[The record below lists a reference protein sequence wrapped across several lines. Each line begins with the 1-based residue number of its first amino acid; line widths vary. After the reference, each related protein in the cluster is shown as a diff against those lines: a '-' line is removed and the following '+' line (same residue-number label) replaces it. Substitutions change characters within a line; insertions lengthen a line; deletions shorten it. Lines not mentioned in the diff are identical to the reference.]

1 MLLKTEQL
9 RHRATELARR
19 PRIRKI
25 ALWSGA
31 IVIAIGL
38 IGSLAAPP
46 LVRYILSKQLT
57 KTLHRDVSIQ
67 QVRINPYA
75 LSATIT
81 GFSVKERQS
90 TSTAFSFDEL
100 RVNLELLSI
109 FQRGIVLKE
118 LRLEKPYVNLIRNE
132 NRTYNFQDL
141 IDEFTSAP
149 AEPAGPRPRF
159 SLNNIEIIDGRID
172 FDDRPENTKHSI
184 SSVRIGVPFISSL
197 PYHADLKVQ
206 PAFYAL
212 VNGAPIEIA
221 GETTPF
227 KDSLESTLHFEL
239 DKVNIP
245 QYVEYSPVELNFKL
259 PSGRLSG
266 KLAAAFRTVKDKSP
280 VFSVSG
286 NLSLQE
292 LVLDELGDVP
302 LLRLPQFDVSVEAYD
317 VFNNKATIKAIKAQ
331 GLELHLTRGRDGNFN
346 LLSLIRS
353 SSQPAP
359 TGPKAEST
367 PFEYRIDEIVVD
379 TSKLHFTDES
389 PQRPYTTRLDNL
401 HVGVKGLTNETGKKA
416 NVELSFQSA
425 AKEQFNHAGTLQ
437 LTPLLAEGDIKIEGL
452 QPAAFHP
459 YYQNAIAAEIKEG
472 FLDFSTHYSFEAKA
486 DQADV
491 KLADLNATL
500 RALRFELPG
509 TPEPLWRIASLAVK
523 NAMVDVAKK
532 SIVIEALEGR
542 DGSGYLQREPDGA
555 FSYGRLVRSTEP
567 AGKAADKKEEAGWNL
582 ETKQIVLDR
591 FRINFDDR
599 AAATPTKVS
608 LSELSVRGENFSN
621 AKNHRGKL
629 RIRGKINNSGM
640 LTLAGTAGANPVN
653 SNFMVEA
660 REIELLPFQSYL
672 TKGLN
677 LSLTAGRIGT
687 KGKLTFDGGAGTAK
701 LNYAGSLQIA
711 DFRSVEKN
719 GAQELLKWKSLNLD
733 GIHFALDPMQ
743 LRIDEINLD
752 DFYSRLILGADG
764 KINLQNLT
772 TEAKEKPDAEVQT
785 SQPQASVQSA
795 PPANGGQNRINID
808 KINLRGG
815 NINFSDFFVK
825 PNYSAN
831 LTGVQGSISA
841 LTPESPGD
849 LDLLAK
855 LDNSAP
861 VEIRG
866 KINPLA
872 KDLYL
877 DIVADAKEIELNPFS
892 PYSVKYVGYG
902 IERGK
907 LSFNVKYKLEAR
919 KLTADNK
926 IILNQLTFGER
937 VESPG
942 ATKLPVLLA
951 VALLKDRNGVIDVDL
966 PISGSLDDPQFSVGG
981 IVLRI
986 IINIITKAVT
996 APFTLLAAAFGGGAQ
1011 ELSYIEFDYG
1021 QTNLTQATEAR
1032 IKTLATAMN
1041 NRPALKIE
1049 IIGRVDPVNDIEGLK
1064 RSAVERK
1071 LKTQKMKDLVRQGS
1085 APKSLEEV
1093 RIEKSEY
1100 EKYLKAVYG
1109 AETFSKPRNV
1119 IGLAKDLPASEM
1131 ESLIIKNI
1139 EITEDD
1145 LRELANRRAQAVRE
1159 RLLAAGELSAD
1170 RLSVIGAKPATPE
1183 DKETTNVKKSRVDF
1197 SLK

>member
-1 MLLKTEQL
+1 MLLKTDQL

-19 PRIRKI
+19 PRLRKV
-25 ALWSGA
+25 ALWSGG
-31 IVIAIGL
+31 IIIAIGL
-38 IGSLAAPP
+38 LGALAAPP
-46 LVRYILSKQLT
+46 LVRYVLSQQLT

-141 IDEFTSAP
+141 IDEFTSGP

-184 SSVRIGVPFISSL
+184 SSIRIGVPFVSSL
-197 PYHADLKVQ
+197 PYYADLRVQ
-206 PAFYAL
+206 PAFYAV
-212 VNGAPIEIA
+212 VNGAPIEIG
-221 GETTPF
+221 GETKPF
-227 KDSLESTLHFEL
+227 KDSLESTIHFDL
-239 DKVNIP
+239 DRVNISK
-245 QYVEYSPVELNFKL
+245 YFEYSPVELNFKL

-266 KLAAAFRTVKDKSP
+266 KLAAAFRTVKDKPP
-280 VFSVSG
+280 VLSISG
-286 NLSLQE
+286 NLLLQE
-292 LVLDELGDVP
+292 LVLEEIGDAP
-302 LLRLPQFDVSVEAYD
+302 LVKLPQFDVSVEAYE
-317 VFNNKATIKAIKAQ
+317 VFNSKAAVKAVKAQ

-346 LLSLIRS
+346 LASLIRS
-353 SSQPAP
+353 SSQPP
-359 TGPKAEST
+359 TSEPNPQST
-367 PFEYRIDEIVVD
+367 PFVFRVEEIVID
-379 TSKLHFTDES
+379 GSKLHFTDES

-401 HVGVKGLTNETGKKA
+401 HVGVKGLTNEPGKKA
-416 NVELSFQSA
+416 NVELSFVSDA
-425 AKEQFNHAGTLQ
+425 NGRFKHTGTLQ
-437 LTPLLAEGDIKIEGL
+437 LTPMVADGKVEIEGL
-452 QPAAFHP
+452 EPGAFHP

-472 FLDFSTHYSFEAKA
+472 FLDLSTHYSFESKA
-486 DQADV
+486 DQADI
-491 KLADLNATL
+491 KLADLNAAL
-500 RALRFELPG
+500 RGLRFELPG
-509 TPEPLWRIASLAVK
+509 HPEPLWRIASLAVK

-532 SIVIEALEGR
+532 SVVIEALEGR
-542 DGSGYLQREPDGA
+542 DGSGYLQREPDGTL
-555 FSYGRLVRSTEP
+555 SYARLVKSTEP
-567 AGKAADKKEEAGWNL
+567 GKAADKKGEAAWNV

-591 FRINFDDR
+591 FRVNFEDR
-599 AAATPTKVS
+599 AAPGPTKVS
-608 LSELSVRGENFSN
+608 LSYLSLRAENFSN
-621 AKNHRGKL
+621 AKNKRGKL
-629 RIRGKINNSGM
+629 SIRGKINNSGV
-640 LTLAGTAGANPVN
+640 LALAGTAGANPVN
-653 SNFMVEA
+653 ANFIVEG
-660 REIELLPFQSYL
+660 REIDLLPFQSYL

-687 KGKLTFDGGAGTAK
+687 KGKLTFDGGDGAAK
-701 LNYAGSLQIA
+701 LNYGGNLQIA
-711 DFRSVEKN
+711 DFASVEKN

-733 GIHFALDPMQ
+733 GIQFVLNPMQ
-743 LRIDEINLD
+743 LRIDEINLA

-772 TEAKEKPDAEVQT
+772 LAEPKDKADTAPQS
-785 SQPQASVQSA
+785 SQPQASVESA
-795 PPANGGQNRINID
+795 PAADGGQNRININ
-808 KINLRGG
+808 KINLQGG

-831 LTGVQGSISA
+831 LTSVQGSISA

-849 LDLLAK
+849 LDLVAK

-902 IERGK
+902 IEKGK

-951 VALLKDRNGVIDVDL
+951 VALLKDRNGVIDVEL

-986 IINIITKAVT
+986 IINIITRAVT
-996 APFTLLAAAFGGGAQ
+996 APFTLLAAAFGGGGQ

-1021 QTNLTQATEAR
+1021 QTNLPQAAEGR

-1071 LKTQKMKDLVRQGS
+1071 LKAQKMKDLVRQGS